1 MKDVTQMTLAGHMRG
16 LLRLGLPLIG
26 GHLAQFAIGLTDAIM
41 LGWYG
46 VSELAA
52 LTLANGYFFTFFLV
66 GSGFAWAVMPLVASF
81 AAEDDQIMIRR
92 ATRMALWLSI
102 LFFLAALPLMLI
114 SDPVLRALGQS
125 PDLAALAQSYLRI
138 AGWGLL
144 PALGV
149 MTLKSYLAGLERTR
163 VILAIT
169 VLAALANAALN
180 YVLIFGHFG
189 APELGIAGAAIAS
202 LATHTLSLAG
212 VVIYARWALPQHDL
226 FGRFWRA
233 DTEMLARV
241 FRLGWPIGLTSLS
254 EVGLFVMA
262 ALMVGWLGTVP
273 LAAHGIALQCASA
286 TFLVHLGLANAATV
300 RTGSAFGRGDRDAL
314 ARGGLAAALLSVGI
328 ASVTI
333 VVFLTMPELLLTAFL
348 NRGDADY
355 AAILAIGVQLL
366 ALAAVFQLVDG
377 GQVVALGLLRG
388 VQDTRVPMILAAVAY
403 WGIGL
408 PVSYGL
414 GFGLDWG
421 AAGVWAGLV
430 SGLATASVLLAARF
444 VNRLRSGTGV
454 SVAG

>member
-189 APELGIAGAAIAS
+189 APELGIAGIADVVEFHVDGS
-202 LATHTLSLAG
+202 GETPYPVEYKRGRPKAHHADRVQLCAQGLCLEAMFGRAVPEGALFYGTTRRRLVVPLNEEMRDLTRETIRATRAMLAT
-212 VVIYARWALPQHDL
+212 
-226 FGRFWRA
+226 GR
-233 DTEMLARV
+233 T
-241 FRLGWPIGLTSLS
+241 
-254 EVGLFVMA
+254 
-262 ALMVGWLGTVP
+262 P
-273 LAAHGIALQCASA
+273 LA
-286 TFLVHLGLANAATV
+286 TY
-300 RTGSAFGRGDRDAL
+300 DAKRCD
-314 ARGGLAAALLSVGI
+314 ACSLLD
-328 ASVTI
+328 
-333 VVFLTMPELLLTAFL
+333 LCQP
-348 NRGDADY
+348 R
-355 AAILAIGVQLL
+355 LL
-366 ALAAVFQLVDG
+366 A
-377 GQVVALGLLRG
+377 
-388 VQDTRVPMILAAVAY
+388 
-403 WGIGL
+403 
-408 PVSYGL
+408 
-414 GFGLDWG
+414 
-421 AAGVWAGLV
+421 
-430 SGLATASVLLAARF
+430 
-444 VNRLRSGTGV
+444 RSGTIQ
-454 SVAG
+454 SWLEQQIFDED